1 MRAPHASVWWATL
14 EQSPPPRV
22 PLDGDIDV
30 DVAIVGAGFTGL
42 WTALFLAR
50 GDPNLRVAVLEAG
63 VAGAGA
69 SGRNGG
75 WASALYPVSFSRIE
89 SAHGRD
95 AMLALRATLRDG
107 VTELDEVARSE
118 GIDCDYERGGS
129 LTLARSAVQ
138 AARLHTQ
145 LDQDREFGGG
155 VEDLE
160 WLDEA
165 AARERCAAR
174 DVSGALFT
182 PHCAAVHPAKLVTGL
197 ADAVTRRGVAIH
209 DDTTVTAI
217 EPGDRWRRPRALTPR
232 GAIRA
237 DVVVRATEGYT
248 SSFPDARRAVVPLYS
263 LVVATDPL
271 PSSFFDRVG
280 LAHRETF
287 CDARHLIIYGQ
298 RTADDRLVFGGRGAP
313 YHFGSRVDARF
324 DLEPGVFAKL
334 ESTLVELFGE
344 IPAAIPFHWGGPLGA
359 TRDFSPYVRF
369 DRERGL
375 AVAGGYV
382 GDGVVLSHVAA
393 RTLADLVTGE
403 ATDRTLLPFVGN
415 APRDWEPE
423 PLRWLGIN
431 AGLLAADLADR
442 REAATGRASGFARVL
457 DRLHGD

>member
-1 MRAPHASVWWATL
+1 MAAPHASVWWATL
-14 EQSPPPRV
+14 EQPPSPRA
-22 PLDGDIDV
+22 PLNADLDV

-50 GDPNLRVAVLEAG
+50 HDPSLRVAVLEAS

-89 SAHGRD
+89 ASHGRD
-95 AMLALRATLRDG
+95 AVLRLRAALQDG

-118 GIDCDYERGGS
+118 GIDFDYERGGS
-129 LTLARSAVQ
+129 VALARSEVQ
-138 AARLHTQ
+138 AARLHAE
-145 LDQDREFGGG
+145 LDDQRAHGASDD
-155 VEDLE
+155 DLV
-160 WLDEA
+160 WLDES
-165 AARERCAAR
+165 AARARCAAS
-174 DVSGALFT
+174 DVRGALFT

-197 ADAVTRRGVAIH
+197 ADAVVRRGVSIYEH
-209 DDTTVTAI
+209 TSVTVI
-217 EPGDRWRRPRALTPR
+217 EPGDGWRRPRAVTER
-232 GAIRA
+232 GSLRA
-237 DVVVRATEGYT
+237 EVVVRATEGYT
-248 SSFPDARRAVVPLYS
+248 PAFPDAKRSVVPLYS
-263 LVVATDPL
+263 LVVATEPL

-287 CDARHLIIYGQ
+287 SDARHLIIYGQ

-313 YHFGSRVDARF
+313 YHFGSRVDPAF
-324 DLEPGVFAKL
+324 DTEPDVFSKL
-334 ESTLVELFGE
+334 EATLVELFGE
-344 IPAAIPFHWGGPLGA
+344 IPADIAFRWGGPLGA
-359 TRDFSPYVRF
+359 TRDFSPYVRL
-369 DRERGL
+369 DRARGL

-382 GDGVVLSHVAA
+382 GDGVVLSHVAG
-393 RTLADLVTGE
+393 RTLADLIVG
-403 ATDRTLLPFVGN
+403 ATSERTSLPFVGN

-442 REAATGRASGFARVL
+442 REAATGRPSGFARVL

>member
-1 MRAPHASVWWATL
+1 VWWATL
-14 EQSPPPRV
+14 EQPPAPRA
-22 PLDGDIDV
+22 PLDGDLDV
-30 DVAIVGAGFTGL
+30 DVAVVGAGFTGL
-42 WTALFLAR
+42 WTALFLASD
-50 GDPNLRVAVLEAG
+50 DPTLRVAVLEAG

-89 SAHGRD
+89 ATHGRD
-95 AMLALRATLRDG
+95 AMLRLRATLRDG
-107 VTELDEVARSE
+107 VTELDEVARGE

-138 AARLHTQ
+138 ATRLHAQ
-145 LDQDREFGGG
+145 LDRDGELGGG
-155 VEDLE
+155 ADDLE
-160 WLDEA
+160 WLDA
-165 AARERCAAR
+165 PAARERCAAR

-197 ADAVTRRGVAIH
+197 AGAVTARGVSIY

-232 GAIRA
+232 GAVRA

-248 SSFPDARRAVVPLYS
+248 PSFPGARRSVVPLYS

-271 PSSFFDRVG
+271 PSSFFERVG
-280 LAHRETF
+280 LEHRETF

-298 RTADDRLVFGGRGAP
+298 RTADDRIVFGGRGAP
-313 YHFGSRVDARF
+313 YHFGSRVNPRF

-334 ESTLVELFGE
+334 EATLVELFGE
-344 IPAAIPFHWGGPLGA
+344 IPADIAFRWGGPLGA

-393 RTLADLVTGE
+393 RTLADLIAGL
-403 ATDRTLLPFVGN
+403 ATDRTSLPFVGN
-415 APRDWEPE
+415 TPRDWEPE

-442 REAATGRASGFARVL
+442 REAATGRASRFARVL

>member
-1 MRAPHASVWWATL
+1 VWWATL
-14 EQSPPPRV
+14 EQPPAPRA
-22 PLDGDIDV
+22 PLDGDLDV

-50 GDPNLRVAVLEAG
+50 HDPSLRVAVLEAD

-89 SAHGRD
+89 ATHGRD
-95 AMLALRATLRDG
+95 TMLALRAALRDG
-107 VTELDEVARSE
+107 VTELDEIARSE

-138 AARLHTQ
+138 AARLHSQ
-145 LDQDREFGGG
+145 LEGDRALGAG
-155 VEDLE
+155 VDDLV
-160 WLDEA
+160 WLDAA
-165 AARERCAAR
+165 AARERCAAT

-182 PHCAAVHPAKLVTGL
+182 PQCASVHPAKLVTGL
-197 ADAVTRRGVAIH
+197 ASAVSRRGVTIYEQ
-209 DDTTVTAI
+209 TTVTAI
-217 EPGDRWRRPRALTPR
+217 EPGDRWRRPRARSTR
-232 GAIRA
+232 GAVRA

-248 SSFPDARRAVVPLYS
+248 PSLPDARRAIVPLYS
-263 LVVATDPL
+263 LVVATETL

-298 RTADDRLVFGGRGAP
+298 RTADDRLVLGGRGAP
-313 YHFGSRVDARF
+313 YHFGSRVDASF
-324 DLEPGVFAKL
+324 DAEPDVFAKL

-344 IPAAIPFHWGGPLGA
+344 IPAGIPFHWGGPLGA

-369 DRERGL
+369 ERERGV

-382 GDGVVLSHVAA
+382 GDGVVLSHLAGRA
-393 RTLADLVTGE
+393 LADLISGVVTE
-403 ATDRTLLPFVGN
+403 RTSLPFVGN
-415 APRDWEPE
+415 TPRDWEPE

-442 REAATGRASGFARVL
+442 REASTGRPSGFARML
-457 DRLHGD
+457 DRLHGN